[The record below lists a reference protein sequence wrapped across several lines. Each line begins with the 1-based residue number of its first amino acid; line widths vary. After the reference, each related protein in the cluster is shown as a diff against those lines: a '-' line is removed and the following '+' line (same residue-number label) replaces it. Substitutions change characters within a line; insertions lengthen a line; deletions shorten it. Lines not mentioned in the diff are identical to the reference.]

1 MPVISPPFAPPVPIE
16 KPKSGHGGGG
26 VHPPGHG
33 GGGGNG
39 PGDGSY
45 NYGRRLYRARLG
57 LVLALVSIC
66 VLFVMM
72 TVVFLLMRH
81 GSLMFDAQT
90 NTFIHRWV
98 PLELPVRLLL
108 LNTIILL
115 VSSFTIEMARRT
127 VAREMVLAPVRSIPG
142 IAFDR
147 ELGVPWLGITVVLGL
162 LFLLGQWAAWMAVE
176 AHGIH
181 MFTGVP
187 SPFFYILTGAH
198 ALHLSGGLV
207 VLLYAG
213 VISLM
218 RRPLEH
224 RRIVTEVA
232 AWYWHF
238 MGVLW
243 LYIFGLLLLGR

>member
-1 MPVISPPFAPPVPIE
+1 MSVISPPVAPPVPIE

-26 VHPPGHG
+26 VHPPAHG

-45 NYGRRLYRARLG
+45 DYGRRLYRARLG

-66 VLFVMM
+66 VLFVIL
-72 TVVFLLMRH
+72 TVVFFLLRH
-81 GSLMFDAQT
+81 GSLMFDPVT
-90 NTFIHRWV
+90 GTYIRRWV
-98 PLELPVRLLL
+98 PFELPVQLLT
-108 LNTIILL
+108 LNTAVLL
-115 VSSFTIEMARRT
+115 VSSVTIEMARRA

-142 IAFDR
+142 IALDR
-147 ELGVPWLGITVVLGL
+147 ELGVPWLGITVVLGM

-176 AHGIH
+176 ARGFH

-198 ALHLSGGLV
+198 ALHLSGGV
-207 VLLYAG
+207 IVLLYAG
-213 VISLM
+213 LISLL
-218 RRPLEH
+218 RRGLEH
-224 RRIVTEVA
+224 RRIVIEVA

-238 MGVLW
+238 MTVLW
-243 LYIFGLLLLGR
+243 IYIFGLLLLAQ